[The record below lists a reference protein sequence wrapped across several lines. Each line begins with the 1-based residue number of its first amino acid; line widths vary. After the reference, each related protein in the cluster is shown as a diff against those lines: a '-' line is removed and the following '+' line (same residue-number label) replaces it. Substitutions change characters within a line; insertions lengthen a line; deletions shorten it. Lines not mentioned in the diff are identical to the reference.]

1 MPEPDARWECGR
13 WLWFHPSR
21 CRDGVLE
28 LTGSHLN
35 PEPSPGA
42 SSSAYTIGLV
52 HDVPHHIQI
61 MLTIPTSGEAH
72 SANLNCV

>member
-1 MPEPDARWECGR
+1 MANAGGGSDID
-13 WLWFHPSR
+13 LSR
-21 CRDGVLE
+21 CRRLLD

-35 PEPSPGA
+35 PQPSPGA

-61 MLTIPTSGEAH
+61 MLTIPGGEAH
-72 SANLNCV
+72 SANLNCA